1 MYREQDGEYVLNTYV
16 RVQRANRKAWYAQTF
31 HAHRD
36 SSELHWI
43 SCLLTGTPGCNSKSE
58 TLKAYEIEN
67 GDFKVA
73 INSLCKQDF

>member
-1 MYREQDGEYVLNTYV
+1 MLWCKGLH
-16 RVQRANRKAWYAQTF
+16 RKAWYAQTF